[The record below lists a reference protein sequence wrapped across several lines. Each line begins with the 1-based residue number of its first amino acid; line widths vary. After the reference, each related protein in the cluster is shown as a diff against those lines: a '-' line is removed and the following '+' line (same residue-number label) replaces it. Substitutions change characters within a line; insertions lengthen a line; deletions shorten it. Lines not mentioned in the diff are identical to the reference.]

1 MARQI
6 TCINKNDRYNWHER
20 ITHVG
25 GSWGKITQQDAIR
38 LIEQDPQAFYVHVH
52 GHSVWVVVASRNGVK
67 YIKSQNDSDTPDNL
81 LSLSECR

>member
-25 GSWGKITQQDAIR
+25 GDWGRITQQDAIR
-38 LIEQDPQAFYVHVH
+38 QIEEEPHAYYVYV
-52 GHSVWVVVASRNGVK
+52 GGVSAWVVVASRNGVK
-67 YIKSQNDSDTPDNL
+67 YIK
-81 LSLSECR
+81 